1 MRAYAQL
8 KERFRRIHALSGA
21 SAILGWDMATMMPK
35 GGADTRS
42 EQLEVLS
49 VLAHNLLTAPEVGDA
64 LKAAK
69 EEVLDDP
76 WDRANLN
83 EMERAWIH
91 ATCVDERLVGAL
103 SQASSRCEMRWRTAR
118 AENDFTGLQPLLQ
131 EVLDLT
137 REVAERRAEVLGTTR
152 YEALIDAF
160 EPGARETEIDALF
173 EALAAWIPE
182 TLAKVMD
189 RQGRSGPIVRPSGPF
204 PTEQQTDL
212 CRTLLGVV
220 GFDFQHGRL
229 DTSHHPFCG
238 GVPEDV
244 RITTRYREDD
254 FVQSL
259 MGVLHECGHAL
270 YERGLPPAWRN
281 QPVGTSRGM
290 VLHESQ
296 SLLIEMQV
304 CRSRPF
310 LEWVAPLVRDAF
322 GGEGP
327 GWEAESLRRIYQRV
341 EPGLIRVDADEVTY
355 PAHVILRTRLEKA
368 MIEGDLLLADLPGA
382 WSDGLHALLG
392 IRPVDDRDGCLQD
405 IHWPS
410 GLWGYFPTYTL
421 GALAA
426 AQLFQAAV
434 RADSSIPGDLA
445 QGDFRSLLGWLR
457 PNVHERAS
465 SASTQ
470 TILMEATGEKLGP
483 APYQAHILQ
492 RYLGE

>member
-1 MRAYAQL
+1 MSAYAQL
-8 KERFRRIHALSGA
+8 KDRFRRIHALTGA
-21 SAILGWDMATMMPK
+21 SAMLGWDMAAMMPK
-35 GGADTRS
+35 GGVEARS

-49 VLAHNLLTAPEVGDA
+49 VLSHALLTAPEVGDQ
-64 LKAAK
+64 LRSAK
-69 EEVLDDP
+69 EEALADP
-76 WDRANLN
+76 WDRANLQ

-103 SQASSRCEMRWRTAR
+103 SQATSRCEMQWRTAR
-118 AENDFTGLQPLLQ
+118 AENDFQGLQPRLQ

-137 REVAERRAEVLGTTR
+137 REVAERRAAVLGTTR
-152 YEALIDAF
+152 YEALMDAY
-160 EPGARETEIDALF
+160 EPGAREEEIDSLF
-173 EALAAWIPE
+173 QDLAAWIPP
-182 TLAKVMD
+182 TLERAMELQ
-189 RQGRSGPIVRPSGPF
+189 RRSGPLTRPSGPF
-204 PTEQQTDL
+204 PTDRQTAL

-238 GVPEDV
+238 GVPDDV

-270 YERGLPPAWRN
+270 YERGLPRAWRN
-281 QPVGTSRGM
+281 QPVGTARGM

-310 LEWVAPLVRDAF
+310 LEWVAPLVREAF
-322 GGEGP
+322 QGEGA

-341 EPGLIRVDADEVTY
+341 EPGWIRVDADELTY

-368 MIEGDLLLADLPGA
+368 MIEGDLALGDLPGA
-382 WSDGLHALLG
+382 WAEGLHSLLG
-392 IRPVDDRDGCLQD
+392 IRPTDDREGCLQD

-410 GLWGYFPTYTL
+410 GAWGYFPTYTL

-426 AQLFQAAV
+426 AQLFAAAV

-445 QGDFRSLLGWLR
+445 QGDFRSLLAWVG

-465 SASTQ
+465 SVSTE
-470 TILMEATGEKLGP
+470 TLLLEATGEKLGP
-483 APYQAHILQ
+483 AAYKAHILR